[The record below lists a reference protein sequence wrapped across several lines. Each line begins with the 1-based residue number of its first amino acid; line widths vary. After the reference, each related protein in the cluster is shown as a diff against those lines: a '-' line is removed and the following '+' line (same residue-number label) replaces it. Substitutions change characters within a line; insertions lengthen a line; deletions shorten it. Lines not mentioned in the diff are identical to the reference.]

1 MKKFLI
7 GIFSA
12 ILLTLNV
19 NATENNTTNN
29 EKEKI
34 NVYVFTKD
42 GCPHCEHAKSFFKS
56 IKDEYGKYFNLT
68 IYEVYDASWN
78 ADDELKS
85 LMDNVAEKR
94 GDKVNGVPYIVIGSN
109 NSWPGYQASY
119 DEDIKKAIVNEYNN
133 EDYFDLVKSLAPK
146 ESDHSKDTIIVVAIL
161 VLIVGGVG
169 TYIYISR
176 KRTK

>member
-1 MKKFLI
+1 
-7 GIFSA
+7 
-12 ILLTLNV
+12 
-19 NATENNTTNN
+19 
-29 EKEKI
+29 
-34 NVYVFTKD
+34 
-42 GCPHCEHAKSFFKS
+42 
-56 IKDEYGKYFNLT
+56 
-68 IYEVYDASWN
+68 
-78 ADDELKS
+78 
-85 LMDNVAEKR
+85 MDNVAEKR

-161 VLIVGGVG
+161 ALIVGGVG